1 MDTNTNSTI
10 SKDQSESIIMI
21 NDDANGPPVI
31 KEFFSK
37 LSTNIEK
44 NRWTGSCNVCSLSIT
59 DTYKTTSNFL
69 KHLKIKHRLIFDKWK
84 SKQDQVVQ
92 ETNQPKITIAYNRDN
107 EKYSTSNK
115 RQQLLNNSIIRNLI
129 VNMSLPFSIVDNQ
142 SFKHF
147 MLDVDP
153 KYNMINR
160 RDITR
165 NFLPAMHKSCIKKLQ
180 EVCNRSNYISLT
192 LDVWSD
198 RRMRSYFGITLHA
211 IVDDHYKT
219 YLLSFE
225 RLTGKYSGEKLAAE
239 FDRVTQLYN
248 LKDKLVRIITDNAN
262 NNQAAFNHL
271 VLPGFDEYFDD
282 SIDDQSELETNDDD
296 TNNDECDKNRLEIEE
311 VNDDIY
317 GSTLNAPTDQ
327 EFLRLPC
334 FIHSLQLVVHDGIK
348 AASGALSSLKKVAD
362 LAKLAHTSNS
372 FAERLEEHH
381 YSIPRANSTR
391 WNSQFQT
398 VKKVIGIPFAVLNSI
413 LTDLNKNSTILT
425 QGECYA
431 TISLVAPTILGIL
444 IDLEH
449 ELAASNLSLVSLCEA
464 LISSIKARFSGL
476 LCHFEI
482 DVPFASYSM
491 SERFSDPI
499 FLVTPVLDARFK
511 FLWLDNLQGMKMGAD
526 ELNIVQQD
534 TSDQPTQKFD
544 PITKRKCLFPYLNDL
559 KKISSDEKEKP
570 KILVELN
577 AFLWEKSN
585 ETNLL
590 FLKKNIYPSLY
601 ELGLKYL
608 SVPAT
613 SAPIERI
620 FSQSGFV
627 MRPHRASL
635 TSKNVCLLTFLKC
648 NQVLL

>member
-1 MDTNTNSTI
+1 MDTSTNLTT
-10 SKDQSESIIMI
+10 SKDESESIIVI
-21 NDDANGPPVI
+21 NDDANGPPFI

-59 DTYKTTSNFL
+59 SNIL
-69 KHLKIKHRLIFDKWK
+69 KRVKIKHRLIFDKWK

-92 ETNQPKITIAYNRDN
+92 ETNQPKTTIAHNRDN
-107 EKYSTSNK
+107 EKFD
-115 RQQLLNNSIIRNLI
+115 NL
-129 VNMSLPFSIVDNQ
+129 

-165 NFLPAMHKSCIKKLQ
+165 NFLPVMYKSCIKKLQ
-180 EVCNRSNYISLT
+180 EVCNRSNYIGLT
-192 LDVWSD
+192 LDAWSD
-198 RRMRSYFGITLHA
+198 RRMRSYFGVTLHA

-225 RLTGKYSGEKLAAE
+225 RLTGKHSGEKLAAE

-248 LKDKLVRIITDNAN
+248 LKDKLVRIITDNAS
-262 NNQAAFNHL
+262 NNQATFNHL
-271 VLPGFDEYFDD
+271 LLPGFDEYFDD
-282 SIDDQSELETNDDD
+282 SIDDQSELETSDDD
-296 TNNDECDKNRLEIEE
+296 TDSDECDKNQLEIEE

-317 GSTLNAPTDQ
+317 GPTRNAPTDQ

-362 LAKLAHTSNS
+362 LAKLAHTSTS
-372 FAERLEEHH
+372 FAERLRDIIIVFLEL
-381 YSIPRANSTR
+381 I
-391 WNSQFQT
+391 
-398 VKKVIGIPFAVLNSI
+398 ILNTKDRKTLEDFVS
-413 LTDLNKNSTILT
+413 LFELFNEATILT
-425 QGECYA
+425 Q
-431 TISLVAPTILGIL
+431 V
-444 IDLEH
+444 
-449 ELAASNLSLVSLCEA
+449 
-464 LISSIKARFSGL
+464 ISSIKARFNGL
-476 LCHFEI
+476 LRHFEI

-511 FLWLDNLQGMKMGAD
+511 FLWLDSLQGTKVGAD

-534 TSDQPTQKFD
+534 TSDQPAPSFD
-544 PITKRKCLFPYLNDL
+544 PITKRKCIFPYLNDL
-559 KKISSDEKEKP
+559 KKISFDEKP
-570 KILVELN
+570 KIL
-577 AFLWEKSN
+577 
-585 ETNLL
+585 
-590 FLKKNIYPSLY
+590 KNIYPSLF
-601 ELGLKYL
+601 ELGLKYI

-613 SAPIERI
+613 SSPIERI

-627 MRPHRASL
+627 MRPQRASL
-635 TSKNVCLLTFLKC
+635 TSKNLDNKHNFKILIHD
-648 NQVLL
+648 

>member
-1 MDTNTNSTI
+1 MDTSTNLTT
-10 SKDQSESIIMI
+10 SKDESESIIVI
-21 NDDANGPPVI
+21 NDDANGPPFI

-59 DTYKTTSNFL
+59 SNIL
-69 KHLKIKHRLIFDKWK
+69 KRVKIKHRLIFDKWK

-92 ETNQPKITIAYNRDN
+92 ETNQPKTTIAHNRDN
-107 EKYSTSNK
+107 EKFD
-115 RQQLLNNSIIRNLI
+115 NL
-129 VNMSLPFSIVDNQ
+129 

-165 NFLPAMHKSCIKKLQ
+165 NFLPVMYKSCIKKLQ
-180 EVCNRSNYISLT
+180 EVCNRSNYIGLT
-192 LDVWSD
+192 LDAWSD
-198 RRMRSYFGITLHA
+198 RRMRSYFGVTLHA

-225 RLTGKYSGEKLAAE
+225 RLTGKHSGEKLAAE

-248 LKDKLVRIITDNAN
+248 LKDKLVRIITDNAS
-262 NNQAAFNHL
+262 NNQATFNHL
-271 VLPGFDEYFDD
+271 LLPGFDEYFDD
-282 SIDDQSELETNDDD
+282 SIDDQSELETSDDD
-296 TNNDECDKNRLEIEE
+296 TDSDECDKNQLEIEE

-317 GSTLNAPTDQ
+317 GPTRNAPTDQ

-362 LAKLAHTSNS
+362 LAKLAHTSTS
-372 FAERLEEHH
+372 FAERLRDIIIVFLELIILNTKDRKTLEDFV
-381 YSIPRANSTR
+381 SLFELFNEA
-391 WNSQFQT
+391 T
-398 VKKVIGIPFAVLNSI
+398 V
-413 LTDLNKNSTILT
+413 LT

-431 TISLVAPTILGIL
+431 TISLAAPTILGIL

-449 ELAASNLSLVSLCEA
+449 ERAASDLSLVSLCEA
-464 LISSIKARFSGL
+464 LISSIKARFNGL
-476 LCHFEI
+476 LRHFEI

-511 FLWLDNLQGMKMGAD
+511 FLWLDSLQGTKVGAD

-534 TSDQPTQKFD
+534 TSDQPTPSFD
-544 PITKRKCLFPYLNDL
+544 PITKRKCIFLYLNDL
-559 KKISSDEKEKP
+559 KKNSFDEKP
-570 KILVELN
+570 KIL
-577 AFLWEKSN
+577 
-585 ETNLL
+585 
-590 FLKKNIYPSLY
+590 KNIYPSLF
-601 ELGLKYL
+601 ELGLKYI

-613 SAPIERI
+613 SSPIERI

-627 MRPHRASL
+627 MRPQRASL
-635 TSKNVCLLTFLKC
+635 TSKNLDNKHNFKILIHD
-648 NQVLL
+648 

>member
-1 MDTNTNSTI
+1 
-10 SKDQSESIIMI
+10 
-21 NDDANGPPVI
+21 
-31 KEFFSK
+31 
-37 LSTNIEK
+37 
-44 NRWTGSCNVCSLSIT
+44 
-59 DTYKTTSNFL
+59 
-69 KHLKIKHRLIFDKWK
+69 
-84 SKQDQVVQ
+84 
-92 ETNQPKITIAYNRDN
+92 
-107 EKYSTSNK
+107 
-115 RQQLLNNSIIRNLI
+115 
-129 VNMSLPFSIVDNQ
+129 MSLPFSIVDNQ

-165 NFLPAMHKSCIKKLQ
+165 NFLPVLHKSCIKKLQ

-192 LDVWSD
+192 LDVCSD
-198 RRMRSYFGITLHA
+198 RRMRSYFGITLLA
-211 IVDDHYKT
+211 IVDNHYKT

-225 RLTGKYSGEKLAAE
+225 RLTGKHSGEKLADE
-239 FDRVTQLYN
+239 FDR
-248 LKDKLVRIITDNAN
+248 
-262 NNQAAFNHL
+262 NQAAFNYL

-296 TNNDECDKNRLEIEE
+296 TDSDERDKNRLEIEE

-334 FIHSLQLVVHDGIK
+334 FIHSLQLVVHDGIQP
-348 AASGALSSLKKVAD
+348 ASDALSSLKK
-362 LAKLAHTSNS
+362 
-372 FAERLEEHH
+372 EHH

-398 VKKVIGIPFAVLNSI
+398 VKKVIRIPFAVLNSI
-413 LTDLNKNSTILT
+413 LTDLNKNCLILNTKDRKTLEDFVSLFELFNEATILT

-431 TISLVAPTILGIL
+431 TISLVAPTILDIL
-444 IDLEH
+444 SDLEH
-449 ELAASNLSLVSLCEA
+449 ERAASNLSLVSLCEA

-476 LCHFEI
+476 LRHFEN

-499 FLVTPVLDARFK
+499 FLATPVLDARFK
-511 FLWLDNLQGMKMGAD
+511 FLWLDSLQGTVKLRVIEKLHTAFLRFFSKLKFSLLQKVGAD

-534 TSDQPTQKFD
+534 TSDQPTQNFD

-559 KKISSDEKEKP
+559 KKISSDEKP

-577 AFLWEKSN
+577 AFLCEKSN

-620 FSQSGFV
+620 FSQSVFV

-635 TSKNVCLLTFLKC
+635 TSKNVCLITFLKC

>member
-1 MDTNTNSTI
+1 MDTSTNLTT
-10 SKDQSESIIMI
+10 SKDESESIIVI
-21 NDDANGPPVI
+21 NDDANGPPFI

-59 DTYKTTSNFL
+59 SNIL
-69 KHLKIKHRLIFDKWK
+69 KRVKIKHRLIFDKWK

-92 ETNQPKITIAYNRDN
+92 ETNQPKTTIAHNRDN
-107 EKYSTSNK
+107 EKFD
-115 RQQLLNNSIIRNLI
+115 NL
-129 VNMSLPFSIVDNQ
+129 

-165 NFLPAMHKSCIKKLQ
+165 NFLPVMYKSCIKKLQ
-180 EVCNRSNYISLT
+180 EVCNRSNYIGLT
-192 LDVWSD
+192 LDAWSD
-198 RRMRSYFGITLHA
+198 RRMRSYFGVTLHA

-225 RLTGKYSGEKLAAE
+225 RLTGKHSGEKLAAE

-248 LKDKLVRIITDNAN
+248 LKDKLVRIITDNAS
-262 NNQAAFNHL
+262 NNQATFNHL
-271 VLPGFDEYFDD
+271 LLPGFDEYFDD
-282 SIDDQSELETNDDD
+282 SIDDQSELETSDDD
-296 TNNDECDKNRLEIEE
+296 TDSDECDKNQLEIEE

-317 GSTLNAPTDQ
+317 GPTRNAPTDQ

-362 LAKLAHTSNS
+362 LAKLAHTSTS
-372 FAERLEEHH
+372 FAERLRDIIIVFLEL
-381 YSIPRANSTR
+381 I
-391 WNSQFQT
+391 
-398 VKKVIGIPFAVLNSI
+398 ILNTKDRKTLEDFVS
-413 LTDLNKNSTILT
+413 LFELFNEATILT
-425 QGECYA
+425 Q
-431 TISLVAPTILGIL
+431 V
-444 IDLEH
+444 
-449 ELAASNLSLVSLCEA
+449 
-464 LISSIKARFSGL
+464 ISSIKARFNGL
-476 LCHFEI
+476 LRHFEI

-511 FLWLDNLQGMKMGAD
+511 FLWLDSLQGTKVGAD

-534 TSDQPTQKFD
+534 TSDQPTPSFD
-544 PITKRKCLFPYLNDL
+544 PITKRKCIFLYLNDL
-559 KKISSDEKEKP
+559 KKNSFDEKP
-570 KILVELN
+570 KIL
-577 AFLWEKSN
+577 
-585 ETNLL
+585 
-590 FLKKNIYPSLY
+590 KNIYPSLF
-601 ELGLKYL
+601 ELGLKYI

-613 SAPIERI
+613 SSPIERI

-627 MRPHRASL
+627 MRPQRASL
-635 TSKNVCLLTFLKC
+635 TSKNLDNKHNFKILIHD
-648 NQVLL
+648 

>member
-1 MDTNTNSTI
+1 MDTSTNLTT
-10 SKDQSESIIMI
+10 SKDESESIIVI
-21 NDDANGPPVI
+21 NDDANGPPFI

-59 DTYKTTSNFL
+59 SNIL
-69 KHLKIKHRLIFDKWK
+69 KRVKIKHRLIFDEWK

-92 ETNQPKITIAYNRDN
+92 ETNQPKTTIAHNRDN
-107 EKYSTSNK
+107 EKFD
-115 RQQLLNNSIIRNLI
+115 NL
-129 VNMSLPFSIVDNQ
+129 

-165 NFLPAMHKSCIKKLQ
+165 NFLPVMYKSCIKKLQ
-180 EVCNRSNYISLT
+180 EVCNRSNYIGLT
-192 LDVWSD
+192 LDAWSD
-198 RRMRSYFGITLHA
+198 RRMRSYFGVTLHA

-225 RLTGKYSGEKLAAE
+225 RLTGKHSGEKLAAE

-248 LKDKLVRIITDNAN
+248 LKDKLVRIITDNAS
-262 NNQAAFNHL
+262 NNQATFNHL
-271 VLPGFDEYFDD
+271 LLPGFDEYFDD
-282 SIDDQSELETNDDD
+282 SIDDQSELETSDDD
-296 TNNDECDKNRLEIEE
+296 TDSDECDKNQLEIEE

-317 GSTLNAPTDQ
+317 GPTRNAPTDQ

-362 LAKLAHTSNS
+362 LAKLAHTSTS
-372 FAERLEEHH
+372 FAERLRDIIIVFLEL
-381 YSIPRANSTR
+381 I
-391 WNSQFQT
+391 
-398 VKKVIGIPFAVLNSI
+398 ILNTKDRKTLEDFVS
-413 LTDLNKNSTILT
+413 LFELFNEATILT
-425 QGECYA
+425 Q
-431 TISLVAPTILGIL
+431 V
-444 IDLEH
+444 
-449 ELAASNLSLVSLCEA
+449 
-464 LISSIKARFSGL
+464 ISSIKARFNGL
-476 LCHFEI
+476 LRHFEI

-511 FLWLDNLQGMKMGAD
+511 FLWLDSLQGTKVGAD

-534 TSDQPTQKFD
+534 TSDQPTPSFD
-544 PITKRKCLFPYLNDL
+544 PITKRKCIFLYLNDL
-559 KKISSDEKEKP
+559 KKNSFDEKP
-570 KILVELN
+570 KIL
-577 AFLWEKSN
+577 
-585 ETNLL
+585 
-590 FLKKNIYPSLY
+590 KNIYPSLF
-601 ELGLKYL
+601 ELGLKYI

-613 SAPIERI
+613 SSPIERI

-627 MRPHRASL
+627 MRPQRASL
-635 TSKNVCLLTFLKC
+635 TSKNLDNKHNFKILIHD
-648 NQVLL
+648 

>member
-1 MDTNTNSTI
+1 
-10 SKDQSESIIMI
+10 
-21 NDDANGPPVI
+21 
-31 KEFFSK
+31 
-37 LSTNIEK
+37 
-44 NRWTGSCNVCSLSIT
+44 
-59 DTYKTTSNFL
+59 
-69 KHLKIKHRLIFDKWK
+69 
-84 SKQDQVVQ
+84 
-92 ETNQPKITIAYNRDN
+92 
-107 EKYSTSNK
+107 STSNK
-115 RQQLLNNSIIRNLI
+115 HQQFLNNRIVRNRI

-165 NFLPAMHKSCIKKLQ
+165 NFLPVLHKSCIKKLQ

-192 LDVWSD
+192 LDVCSD
-198 RRMRSYFGITLHA
+198 RRMRSYFGITLLA
-211 IVDDHYKT
+211 IVDNHYKT

-225 RLTGKYSGEKLAAE
+225 RLTGKHSGEKLADE
-239 FDRVTQLYN
+239 FDR
-248 LKDKLVRIITDNAN
+248 
-262 NNQAAFNHL
+262 NQAAFNYL

-296 TNNDECDKNRLEIEE
+296 TDSDERDKNRLEIEE

-334 FIHSLQLVVHDGIK
+334 FIHSLQLVVHDGIQP
-348 AASGALSSLKKVAD
+348 ASDALSSLKK
-362 LAKLAHTSNS
+362 
-372 FAERLEEHH
+372 EHH

-398 VKKVIGIPFAVLNSI
+398 VKKVIRIPFAVLNSI
-413 LTDLNKNSTILT
+413 LTDLNKNCLILNTKDRKTLEDFVSLFELFNEATILT

-431 TISLVAPTILGIL
+431 TISLVAPTILDIL
-444 IDLEH
+444 SDLEH
-449 ELAASNLSLVSLCEA
+449 ERAASNLSLVSLCEA

-476 LCHFEI
+476 LRHFEN

-499 FLVTPVLDARFK
+499 FLATPVLDARFK
-511 FLWLDNLQGMKMGAD
+511 FLWLDSLQGTKVGAD

-534 TSDQPTQKFD
+534 TSDQPTQNFD

-559 KKISSDEKEKP
+559 KKISSDEKP
-570 KILVELN
+570 KIL
-577 AFLWEKSN
+577 
-585 ETNLL
+585 
-590 FLKKNIYPSLY
+590 KNIYPSLY

-620 FSQSGFV
+620 FSQSVFV

-635 TSKNVCLLTFLKC
+635 TSKNLDDKRNLKI
-648 NQVLL
+648 LIYD